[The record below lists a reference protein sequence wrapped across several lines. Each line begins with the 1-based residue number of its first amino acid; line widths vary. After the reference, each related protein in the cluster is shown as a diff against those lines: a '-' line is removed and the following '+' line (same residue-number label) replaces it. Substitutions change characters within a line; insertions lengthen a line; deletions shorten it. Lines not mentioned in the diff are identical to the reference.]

1 MEIERLKIWLG
12 FAKFFLGTFA
22 IGVIATLINWQ
33 IQNRT
38 LEQEELAQRK
48 ALQHAEMDSMGK
60 WLEKVSVPDIESRR
74 RLAQYFSHVLISDQ
88 LRARWTAYYEV
99 IDGEYQEIL
108 KEKKQLELKLSKSD
122 PEDNEEEFKF
132 LKSRYEAVNASIR
145 AVEPNYGALS
155 SVVLGEGEEIYP
167 TSGFNPPEHPDT
179 ETVVGPVSEDPQFKE
194 CRHPSH
200 GIEKWNNKELWSI
213 DSGWLK
219 GGSSPIQFCG
229 AQKLQRENKFPDRDV
244 VLINASEKHRS
255 EFDPFK
261 RDYYLYT
268 CTFEDRWSPVY
279 RLARSELCED

>member
-22 IGVIATLINWQ
+22 IGLIATLINWQ

-60 WLEKVSVPDIESRR
+60 WLEKASVPDIESRR
-74 RLAQYFSHVLISDQ
+74 RLAQYFSHVLVSEQ
-88 LRARWTAYYEV
+88 LRTRWTAYYEV
-99 IDGEYQEIL
+99 IDGEYQEKL
-108 KEKKQLELKLSKSD
+108 REKKQLELKLSKVD
-122 PEDNEEEFKF
+122 PEENQEEFNL
-132 LKSRYEAVNASIR
+132 LKSQFEAVNASLRLPESISSK
-145 AVEPNYGALS
+145 LIS
-155 SVVLGEGEEIYP
+155 SVVLGS
-167 TSGFNPPEHPDT
+167 TDTPDTFDISTVT
-179 ETVVGPVSEDPQFKE
+179 ETVDGSVSEVPQFEE

-200 GIEKWNNKELWSI
+200 GIEKWNNKELWAI
-213 DSGWLK
+213 DSGWRK

-229 AQKLQRENKFPDRDV
+229 AQKLQRESKFPDRDV

-268 CTFEDRWSPVY
+268 CTFEDRWNPVY
-279 RLARSELCED
+279 KLERSEFCEG